1 MARGRRTDRSRPPAS
16 ARRSETSDLPEQGA
30 GTGHAPGPSISVT
43 GETKDALPGYETAD
57 SEKIGDGDGS
67 ASQAARSAGIGGEA
81 ATESTRDYRMSQPDE
96 TRGTTP
102 ATDGYPSEP
111 PTTEPTRPA
120 STELTSPPRR
130 GGSGFLAGL
139 IGGLLGTAA
148 VLAVAGWYAYERGP
162 VRPALARLEATE
174 SSARTAESGV
184 ATLGSQVNQLG
195 QDLGGRV
202 DQLGQSLQGLRTTL
216 ERTDASVAS
225 LNDRV
230 AASEQATEE
239 LRSGLEQASSS
250 FRAASEQVISRLEA
264 VNAKLVEVEQS
275 QPADVVDKR
284 TVNDIAAK
292 QGGIEQS
299 QQQLSGELA
308 RLEQLVAQSLE
319 AGNQQAAA
327 LRVVVDNVQNR
338 LAEVAGQQRD
348 LLPLRGELAQ
358 QEQADEQQ
366 RAAIA
371 QAESNVAEVRTGLE
385 QRLEQV
391 TARLTQL
398 DAARERSVGLS
409 VATHN
414 LETALETG
422 QPFRPT
428 VEILGQ
434 LGQGDEVVSGAVA
447 KLEPM
452 AAEGVP
458 TSAELAR
465 QLDEVEGSLSA
476 PEAGAQE
483 RQDWLARTQENLLGL
498 VDLHPAGE
506 EAVPGEGAVQA
517 ASEALERQDLQGAIA
532 ALQPLAERGNEQ
544 AQAWLATARN
554 RLDALAAAETLRE
567 HVKNML
573 TQQG

>member
-1 MARGRRTDRSRPPAS
+1 MN
-16 ARRSETSDLPEQGA
+16 
-30 GTGHAPGPSISVT
+30 
-43 GETKDALPGYETAD
+43 
-57 SEKIGDGDGS
+57 
-67 ASQAARSAGIGGEA
+67 
-81 ATESTRDYRMSQPDE
+81 QPDG
-96 TRGTTP
+96 TRGTNP
-102 ATDGYPSEP
+102 ATGDFSSEP
-111 PTTEPTRPA
+111 PLAEPTRPMSAELA
-120 STELTSPPRR
+120 SLPRR

-148 VLAVAGWYAYERGP
+148 VLAIAGWYAYERGP

-184 ATLGSQVNQLG
+184 ASLGSQVNQLS

-202 DQLGQSLQGLRTTL
+202 DQLGQNLESLRATL

-239 LRSGLEQASSS
+239 LRAGLEQAGNS
-250 FRAASEQVISRLEA
+250 FRAASEQVISRLEQ

-299 QQQLSGELA
+299 QQQLSGQLA

-319 AGNQQAAA
+319 AGNQQASA

-338 LAEVAGQQRD
+338 LAEITGQQRD
-348 LLPLRGELAQ
+348 LLPLKDELAQ
-358 QEQADEQQ
+358 QQQVDEQQ

-371 QAESNVAEVRTGLE
+371 GAESKVADVRTGLE

-409 VATHN
+409 LATHN

-428 VEILGQ
+428 VEILDQ

-465 QLDEVEGSLSA
+465 RLDEVQSSLSA

-483 RQDWLARTQENLLGL
+483 RQDWLARTQENLRGL
-498 VDLHPAGE
+498 VNLHPAGE
-506 EAVPGEGAVQA
+506 EAVPGEDAVQA
-517 ASEALERQDLQGAIA
+517 ASRALEQQDLQGAVA

-554 RLDALAAAETLRE
+554 RLDALAAVETLRE
-567 HVKNML
+567 HVKTML

>member
-1 MARGRRTDRSRPPAS
+1 MARGRRTDRSRLPAPG
-16 ARRSETSDLPEQGA
+16 RRSETGESPEQDAGA
-30 GTGHAPGPSISVT
+30 GHASDPST
-43 GETKDALPGYETAD
+43 TAETKDTLAGYETVD
-57 SEKIGDGDGS
+57 PERMDGRDGVAGPAAWS
-67 ASQAARSAGIGGEA
+67 ASVGGEA
-81 ATESTRDYRMSQPDE
+81 AAESTRDHRMSQPDE

-102 ATDGYPSEP
+102 AAGDFSPEP
-111 PTTEPTRPA
+111 PLAEPTRPMSA
-120 STELTSPPRR
+120 EPTPSRR

-184 ATLGSQVNQLG
+184 ASLGSQVNQLS

-202 DQLGQSLQGLRTTL
+202 DQLGQNLESLRTTL

-239 LRSGLEQASSS
+239 LRAGLEQAGNS
-250 FRAASEQVISRLEA
+250 FRAASEQAISRLEQ

-299 QQQLSGELA
+299 QQQLSGQLA

-319 AGNQQAAA
+319 AGNQQASA

-338 LAEVAGQQRD
+338 LAEIAGQQRD
-348 LLPLRGELAQ
+348 LLPLKDELAQ
-358 QEQADEQQ
+358 QQQVDEQQ

-371 QAESNVAEVRTGLE
+371 GAESKVADVRTGLE

-409 VATHN
+409 LATHN

-447 KLEPM
+447 KLQPM
-452 AAEGVP
+452 AAGGVP

-465 QLDEVEGSLSA
+465 RLDEVERSLAA
-476 PEAGAQE
+476 PEAGTQE

-506 EAVPGEGAVQA
+506 EAVPGEDAVQA
-517 ASEALERQDLQGAIA
+517 ASRALGQQDLQGAIA
-532 ALQPLAERGNEQ
+532 ALQPLVERGNEQ
-544 AQAWLATARN
+544 AQAWLATARE
-554 RLDALAAAETLRE
+554 RQDALAAAGTLRE
-567 HVKNML
+567 HVKTML

>member
-1 MARGRRTDRSRPPAS
+1 MES
-16 ARRSETSDLPEQGA
+16 SERGA
-30 GTGHAPGPSISVT
+30 GAGPAPDPST
-43 GETKDALPGYETAD
+43 TAETKDALAGYETSDPEEIDGRGGTAD
-57 SEKIGDGDGS
+57 P
-67 ASQAARSAGIGGEA
+67 AARSANVGGEA
-81 ATESTRDYRMSQPDE
+81 AAESTRDHRMSQPDE
-96 TRGTTP
+96 TRGTTS
-102 ATDGYPSEP
+102 ATDDFSSEP
-111 PTTEPTRPA
+111 SMAEPTRPA
-120 STELTSPPRR
+120 SAELAPPPRR

-184 ATLGSQVNQLG
+184 ATLGGQVNQLG

-239 LRSGLEQASSS
+239 LRSGLEQASNS

-284 TVNDIAAK
+284 TVADVAAK

-348 LLPLRGELAQ
+348 LLPLRAELAQ
-358 QEQADEQQ
+358 QQQADERQ

-371 QAESNVAEVRTGLE
+371 QAESNVADVRSGLE

-391 TARLTQL
+391 AARLTQL

-409 VATHN
+409 LATHN

-428 VEILGQ
+428 VEILSQ
-434 LGQGDEVVSGAVA
+434 LGQGDDVVSGAVA

-458 TSAELAR
+458 TSAELAG
-465 QLDEVEGSLSA
+465 QLDEVKGSLSA
-476 PEAGAQE
+476 PQAGAQE
-483 RQDWLARTQENLLGL
+483 RQDWLARTQENLRGL
-498 VDLHPAGE
+498 VNLHPAGE
-506 EAVPGEGAVQA
+506 EAVPGEEAVQA
-517 ASEALERQDLQGAIA
+517 ASRALEQQDLEGAVA
-532 ALQPLAERGNEQ
+532 ALQPLAERGSEQ

-554 RLDALAAAETLRE
+554 RLDALGAVETLRE
-567 HVKNML
+567 HVKTML

>member
-1 MARGRRTDRSRPPAS
+1 
-16 ARRSETSDLPEQGA
+16 
-30 GTGHAPGPSISVT
+30 
-43 GETKDALPGYETAD
+43 
-57 SEKIGDGDGS
+57 
-67 ASQAARSAGIGGEA
+67 
-81 ATESTRDYRMSQPDE
+81 MSQPDE
-96 TRGTTP
+96 TRVAAP
-102 ATDGYPSEP
+102 ATDDAPSGPVMAES
-111 PTTEPTRPA
+111 TRSA
-120 STELTSPPRR
+120 STELAPPPRR

-174 SSARTAESGV
+174 STARGAESNV
-184 ATLGSQVNQLG
+184 AALRDQVGQVGQDLGRRVDRLG
-195 QDLGGRV
+195 QDLV
-202 DQLGQSLQGLRTTL
+202 GLRDTL
-216 ERTDASVAS
+216 ARTDAAVAS
-225 LNDRV
+225 LSDRA
-230 AASEQATEE
+230 AASEKATSD
-239 LRSGLEQASSS
+239 LAATVEQANNS
-250 FRAASEQVISRLEA
+250 FRSASEQVISRLEA

-284 TVNDIAAK
+284 TVADVAAK
-292 QGGIEQS
+292 QSGIEQA

-308 RLEQLVAQSLE
+308 RLEQLVAQSLD

-327 LRVVVDNVQNR
+327 LRVVVDNVQSR
-338 LAEVAGQQRD
+338 LAEIGSQQRD
-348 LLPLRGELAQ
+348 LLPLKGELAQ
-358 QEQADEQQ
+358 QQQADEQQ
-366 RAAIA
+366 RAALAGVEGTIG
-371 QAESNVAEVRTGLE
+371 NVRTGLE

-409 VATHN
+409 LATHN

-428 VEILGQ
+428 VEILDQ
-434 LGQGDEVVSGAVA
+434 LGQGDEVVSDAVA

-452 AAEGVP
+452 AAGGVP

-465 QLDEVEGSLSA
+465 QLDDVERSLSA
-476 PEAGAQE
+476 PEAGTQE
-483 RQDWLARTQENLLGL
+483 RQDWLARTQENLRGL
-498 VDLHPAGE
+498 VNLHPAGE
-506 EAVPGEGAVQA
+506 EAVPGEDAVQA
-517 ASEALERQDLQGAIA
+517 ASRALEQQDLQGAVA

-567 HVKNML
+567 HVKTML